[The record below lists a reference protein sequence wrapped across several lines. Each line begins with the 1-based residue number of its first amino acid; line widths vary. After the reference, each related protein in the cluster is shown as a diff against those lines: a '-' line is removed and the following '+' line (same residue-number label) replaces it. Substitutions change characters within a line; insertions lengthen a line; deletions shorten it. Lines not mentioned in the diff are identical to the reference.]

1 MMSDFHKAL
10 LALRPGV
17 NFSNLDNTLANVRWD
32 APLPEGFAPPTQ
44 QEVDAEL
51 ARLAVPASITR
62 DQAMA
67 ELDGLGKLDAAFAMA
82 QQAGGL
88 TYQRWFNA
96 RWEYR
101 DFLEP
106 PLSNMAAALEIDARE
121 FFEAA
126 AVRP

>member
-1 MMSDFHKAL
+1 MQPLAMAL
-10 LALRPGV
+10 ARLRPGINCV
-17 NFSNLDNTLANVRWD
+17 DSNGTLASVRWMP
-32 APLPEGFAPPTQ
+32 PLPDGFTPPTQ
-44 QEVDAEL
+44 AEVDAEL

-88 TYQRWFNA
+88 AYQRWFNA

-106 PLSNMAAALEIDARE
+106 PLSNMAAALEIDVRE

-126 AVRP
+126 AGRP

>member
-1 MMSDFHKAL
+1 MWTSDGIFLYAGDCR
-10 LALRPGV
+10 AGDREA
-17 NFSNLDNTLANVRWD
+17 T
-32 APLPEGFAPPTQ
+32 
-44 QEVDAEL
+44 AEEIAAWER
-51 ARLAVPASITR
+51 ARAAATTASITR

-67 ELDGLGKLDAAFAMA
+67 ELDHLGKLDAAFAMA

-88 TYQRWFNA
+88 TYQRWFNP

-126 AVRP
+126 AGRP